1 MPKKNKGLLHAFV
14 EKIVREALER
24 ELEQENPDLDRA
36 VDSIEFSMDVYKKME
51 KYLGKRIDFMAI
63 S

>member
-36 VDSIEFSMDVYKKME
+36 VDSIEFSMDVYEKME